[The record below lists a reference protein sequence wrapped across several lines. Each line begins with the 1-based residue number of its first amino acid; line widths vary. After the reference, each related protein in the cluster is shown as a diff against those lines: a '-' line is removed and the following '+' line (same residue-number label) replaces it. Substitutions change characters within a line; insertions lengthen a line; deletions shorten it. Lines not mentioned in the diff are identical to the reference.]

1 MKDYWYQKDS
11 YEQAI
16 EHLSNGKRPI
26 VCLPTGSGK
35 TRVAQKVAADYVAQG
50 KRVLFTA
57 HRSELVN
64 QSARSMPDIESCTI
78 QSSEDLRGF
87 DLIII
92 DECHHATALSYKRLI
107 KNNPKALTLGLTA
120 TPTRLDG
127 KSLKVQFDEIIQVAK
142 TSELIEQGYI
152 SGIRLFAPEIL
163 IQSGAYTRDDLNLA
177 NTDRFNDL
185 AVSEY
190 LKIANGKKGVVFCV
204 DRAHAHAVAASYRK
218 SGVRAVSIDG
228 ATPTDVRAGIDRR
241 WAAGEIDVICNC
253 ELYTE
258 GVDLPDV
265 DFVQILKP
273 TESLVMYFQMIGR
286 GMRQGGEMLLLDH
299 TDNWQTHGLPSHDYV
314 FTLHPEDG
322 KTCASTSKERT
333 QLERGEDGEVFDTGR
348 PIVNYRLVEIER
360 SQSKKELARE
370 MVNEGVLNKSQIA
383 KIVGVSRGTI
393 RNWFQEYR
401 LQVSSTELRQKAQIL
416 VNEGVLNKL
425 QIAKTVGVSQ
435 STIREWFPE
444 YRLRFDNTG
453 LRKKA
458 QNLVRERVLSQGQ
471 IAKTVGVSQSTIS
484 SWFPKYR
491 LQFANTEKKKKAQ
504 TLVNEGE
511 LSKGQIAKAVGIC
524 QSTISNWFPKYRLR
538 VDNTELKQKAQTLV
552 NEGVLNITQIAKTV
566 GGSRSTIAFWF
577 PEYRSRSTK

>member
-64 QSARSMPDIESCTI
+64 QAARSMLDVESYTI
-78 QSSEDLRGF
+78 QRSEDLRGF
-87 DLIII
+87 DLIIV

-120 TPTRLDG
+120 TPARLDG
-127 KSLKVQFDEIIQVAK
+127 KSLKGQFDEIIQVAK

-190 LKIANGKKGVVFCV
+190 LKIVKSLKGVVFCV

-228 ATPTDVRAGIDRR
+228 ATPTDVRAGINRR

-265 DFVQILKP
+265 DFVQILRP

-286 GMRQGGEMLLLDH
+286 GMRQGGEMILLDH
-299 TDNWQTHGLPSHDYV
+299 TDNWQTHGLPSDDYV
-314 FTLHPEDG
+314 FTLHPEKG
-322 KTCASTSKERT
+322 RSCASTSKERT
-333 QLERGEDGEVFDTGR
+333 QLERSEDGEVLDTGR
-348 PIVNYRLVEIER
+348 PIVDYRLVEMDGW
-360 SQSKKELARE
+360 QCKKELARE
-370 MVNEGVLNKSQIA
+370 MVNEGVLNKSQIS
-383 KIVGVSRGTI
+383 KTLGVSRTKVS
-393 RNWFQEYR
+393 NWFPEYR
-401 LQVSSTELRQKAQIL
+401 MKVDNTELRNKTQTL
-416 VNEGVLNKL
+416 VNEGVLNKS

-435 STIREWFPE
+435 TTIRAWFH
-444 YRLRFDNTG
+444 
-453 LRKKA
+453 
-458 QNLVRERVLSQGQ
+458 
-471 IAKTVGVSQSTIS
+471 
-484 SWFPKYR
+484 
-491 LQFANTEKKKKAQ
+491 
-504 TLVNEGE
+504 
-511 LSKGQIAKAVGIC
+511 
-524 QSTISNWFPKYRLR
+524 
-538 VDNTELKQKAQTLV
+538 
-552 NEGVLNITQIAKTV
+552 
-566 GGSRSTIAFWF
+566 
-577 PEYRSRSTK
+577 EYRSRSTK

>member
-64 QSARSMPDIESCTI
+64 QAAQSMPDVESCTI
-78 QSSEDLRGF
+78 QSSESLRGF
-87 DLIII
+87 DLIIV
-92 DECHHATALSYKRLI
+92 DECHHATAPSYKRLI
-107 KNNPKALTLGLTA
+107 GNNPKALTLGLTA

-127 KSLKVQFDEIIQVAK
+127 KSLKGQFDEIIQVAK

-163 IQSGAYTRDDLNLA
+163 IQSSAYTRDDLNLA

-190 LKIANGKKGVVFCV
+190 LKIVKSLKGVVFCV

-218 SGVRAVSIDG
+218 SGIHAVSIDG

-241 WAAGEIDVICNC
+241 WTDGEIDVICNC

-258 GVDLPDV
+258 GIDLLDV
-265 DFVQILKP
+265 DFVQILRP

-286 GMRQGGEMLLLDH
+286 GMRQGGEMILLDH

-314 FTLHPEDG
+314 FTLHPEKG
-322 KTCASTSKERT
+322 QSCASTSKEKT

-348 PIVNYRLVEIER
+348 PIVDYRLVEILKKT
-360 SQSKKELARE
+360 SKLSLLQSLIVDNIYSIATLTKKTGIAAQKIRKKYPYYEDNFYKDSVSVIESCAANCLTVHEIARLTRLPLEFVRKKLPGHQKNLNVTRYKNASKQLKAIVAELCVLHTSAKIQ
-370 MVNEGVLNKSQIA
+370 LNKGLSI
-383 KIVGVSRGTI
+383 
-393 RNWFQEYR
+393 E
-401 LQVSSTELRQKAQIL
+401 QVAQDLNATERMLY
-416 VNEGVLNKL
+416 
-425 QIAKTVGVSQ
+425 
-435 STIREWFPE
+435 EWFPE
-444 YRLRFDNTG
+444 HR
-453 LRKKA
+453 
-458 QNLVRERVLSQGQ
+458 
-471 IAKTVGVSQSTIS
+471 
-484 SWFPKYR
+484 
-491 LQFANTEKKKKAQ
+491 
-504 TLVNEGE
+504 
-511 LSKGQIAKAVGIC
+511 
-524 QSTISNWFPKYRLR
+524 
-538 VDNTELKQKAQTLV
+538 
-552 NEGVLNITQIAKTV
+552 
-566 GGSRSTIAFWF
+566 
-577 PEYRSRSTK
+577 